1 MNVASVMHVITGLDV
16 GGAERMLSNIAL
28 QTRYPS
34 VVVSLKTEGRIGERL
49 KAQDIPVHALHL
61 SRNLSVV
68 AGVPTLRKL
77 VDQYQP
83 AVIQS
88 WLYAADLIA
97 GFVAQRTG
105 IPIVWNV
112 RQSETR
118 WGRGQHH
125 IALNQRIN
133 AKLSTRWPSKIIFC
147 GDVAYNRHLMI
158 GYDPAR
164 GIVIPNGIDTEM
176 FRPNPTART
185 HFRQKW
191 NIDEGCHLIGMV
203 GRYDPLK
210 NHRRFLQVLARLKTD
225 FDKPVHAVLIGRGV
239 ALANGDLRNHIADL
253 GLQDHCTL
261 LGEHDDISG
270 AMNAFDLYLLTSDSE
285 GWPNVL
291 GEAMACGRC
300 CVATDVGDVC
310 QLMGDTGHAV
320 RPADDV
326 SALVNACRRVLS
338 LGQSQ
343 REQRGQAARD
353 RIVDRFSL
361 KESVRRYDEI
371 YAAYLDRR

>member
-1 MNVASVMHVITGLDV
+1 MNTASVMHVITGLEV

-28 QTRYPS
+28 RTRYPS
-34 VVVSLKTEGRIGERL
+34 VVVSLKTEGRIGRRL
-49 KAQDIPVHALHL
+49 KAQNIPVHALNL
-61 SRNLSVV
+61 SRNLSVFT
-68 AGVPTLRKL
+68 GVSVLRKL

-97 GFVAQRTG
+97 GYVAQRTKT
-105 IPIVWNV
+105 PIVWNV

-118 WGRGQHH
+118 WGPGQKH

-147 GDVAYNRHLMI
+147 GDIAYNRHMAI
-158 GYDPAR
+158 GYDQTR

-185 HFRQKW
+185 HFRQRW
-191 NIDEGCHLIGMV
+191 NIDEGCYLIGMV

-225 FDKPVHAVLIGRGV
+225 VDKPVHAVLIGRGV
-239 ALANGDLRNHIADL
+239 ESANKELYQHIDNL
-253 GLQDHCTL
+253 GLRDHCTL
-261 LGEHDDISG
+261 LGERDDISE

-310 QLMGDTGHAV
+310 QLMGETGHV
-320 RPADDV
+320 VKPADDV
-326 SALVNACRRVLS
+326 SAFVNACRRVLA

-361 KESVRRYDEI
+361 KESVRRYDKI
-371 YAAYLDRR
+371 YASYLDS

>member
-1 MNVASVMHVITGLDV
+1 MNVAPVMHVITGLEV

-28 QTRYPS
+28 RTRYPS
-34 VVVSLKTEGRIGERL
+34 VVVSLKTEGCIGRRL
-49 KAQDIPVHALHL
+49 NAQNIPVHALNL
-61 SRNLSVV
+61 SRNLSVFT
-68 AGVPTLRKL
+68 GVSVLKKL

-83 AVIQS
+83 TVIQS

-97 GFVAQRTG
+97 GYVAQRTKT
-105 IPIVWNV
+105 PIVWNV

-118 WGRGQHH
+118 WGPGQKH

-147 GDVAYNRHLMI
+147 GDIAYNQHMAI
-158 GYDPAR
+158 GYDQTR

-185 HFRQKW
+185 HFRQRW
-191 NIDEGCHLIGMV
+191 NIDEGCYLIGMV

-210 NHRRFLQVLARLKTD
+210 NHRRFLQILARLKTD
-225 FDKPVHAVLIGRGV
+225 VDRPVHAVLIGRGV
-239 ALANGDLRNHIADL
+239 ESANKELCRYIDNL

-261 LGEHDDISG
+261 LGERDDISET
-270 AMNAFDLYLLTSDSE
+270 MNALDLYLLTSDSE

-291 GEAMACGRC
+291 GEAMACGKC

-310 QLMGDTGHAV
+310 QLMGETGHV
-320 RPADDV
+320 VKPADDI
-326 SALVNACRRVLS
+326 SAFVNACRRVLA
-338 LGQSQ
+338 LGQAQ

-353 RIVDRFSL
+353 RIVDHFSL

-371 YAAYLDRR
+371 YASYLDS

>member
-1 MNVASVMHVITGLDV
+1 MNAAPVMHVITGLEV

-28 QTRYPS
+28 RTRYPT
-34 VVVSLKTEGRIGERL
+34 VVVSLKTGGRIGEGL
-49 KAQDIPVHALHL
+49 KAQDIPVHTFNL
-61 SRNLSVV
+61 SRNLSVFTGV
-68 AGVPTLRKL
+68 AKLRKL
-77 VDQYQP
+77 VDDYQP

-112 RQSETR
+112 RQSETGWR
-118 WGRGQHH
+118 PGQKH

-133 AKLSTRWPSKIIFC
+133 AKLSTRWPRKIIFC
-147 GDVAYNRHLMI
+147 GDVAYNRHMMI
-158 GYDPAR
+158 GYDQAR
-164 GIVIPNGIDTEM
+164 GIVIPNGIDTDM
-176 FRPNPTART
+176 FRPNPTAQT
-185 HFRQKW
+185 QFRQRW
-191 NIDEGCHLIGMV
+191 NIDDGCHLIGMV

-225 FDKPVHAVLIGRGV
+225 VDKPVHAVLIGRGV
-239 ALANGDLRNHIADL
+239 ESANEELRSHIADL
-253 GLQDHCTL
+253 GLQDNCTL
-261 LGEHDDISG
+261 LGERDDISE

-300 CVATDVGDVC
+300 CVATDVGDVR
-310 QLMGDTGHAV
+310 QLMGDTGYAV
-320 RPADDV
+320 SPTDDV
-326 SALVNACRRVLS
+326 SAFVNACRRVLA

-371 YAAYLDRR
+371 YASYLDS

>member
-1 MNVASVMHVITGLDV
+1 MNAASVMHVITGLEV

-28 QTRYPS
+28 RTRYPT
-34 VVVSLKTEGRIGERL
+34 VVVSLKTEGSIGKEL
-49 KAQDIPVHALHL
+49 KAQDIPVHALNL
-61 SRNLSVV
+61 SRNLSVFT
-68 AGVPTLRKL
+68 GVSKLRKL
-77 VDQYQP
+77 VDQHQP

-97 GFVAQRTG
+97 GYVAHSTK

-112 RQSETR
+112 RQSEIR
-118 WGRGQHH
+118 WGQGQKH
-125 IALNQRIN
+125 IPLNQRIN

-147 GDVAYNRHLMI
+147 GDVAYTRHMMI

-176 FRPNPTART
+176 FCPNPTART
-185 HFRQKW
+185 QLRQKW
-191 NIDEGCHLIGMV
+191 NIDEGCYLIGMV

-225 FDKPVHAVLIGRGV
+225 VDKPVHAVLIGRGV
-239 ALANGDLRNHIADL
+239 ELANEELRSHIADL
-253 GLQDHCTL
+253 GLQDNCTL
-261 LGEHDDISG
+261 LGERDDISE

-300 CVATDVGDVC
+300 CVATDVGDVR
-310 QLMGDTGHAV
+310 QLMGDAGYAV
-320 RPADDV
+320 SPTDDV
-326 SALVNACRRVLS
+326 SAFVNACRQVLA

-371 YAAYLDRR
+371 YASYLGRR